1 MDIAVRD
8 CIQAEITSPV
18 ADEMPR
24 RPLWPA
30 FVIALAMFVT
40 MIWSALLFWLLSR
53 MILLYFDILF

>member
-8 CIQAEITSPV
+8 CIQPEITSPA

-24 RPLWPA
+24 RLWPA
-30 FVIALAMFVT
+30 FVIAFAMFVT
-40 MIWSALLFWLLSR
+40 TIWTALLLWLLSR

>member
-8 CIQAEITSPV
+8 CIQPEITSPV
-18 ADEMPR
+18 ADEMLR

-30 FVIALAMFVT
+30 FVIAFAMFVT
-40 MIWSALLFWLLSR
+40 TIWTALLLWLLSR

>member
-1 MDIAVRD
+1 MDIVVQDRT
-8 CIQAEITSPV
+8 QADNTV

-30 FVIALAMFVT
+30 FVIAFAMFVT
-40 MIWSALLFWLLSR
+40 MIWTALLLWLLSR